1 MLVIYSY
8 KIGFSVIPFYFC
20 LAILKL
26 YYFTNIICGMKGF
39 VLVTLNGFH
48 YMNLLQKADR
58 KQEKLLLVLL
68 LISED
73 LNKWY

>member
-48 YMNLLQKADR
+48 YMNIAKSRQEAR
-58 KQEKLLLVLL
+58 KVIIGIAINIRRFE
-68 LISED
+68 
-73 LNKWY
+73 

>member
-1 MLVIYSY
+1 MLAIYSC

-26 YYFTNIICGMKGF
+26 YYFTNTTCGMKGF
-39 VLVTLNGFH
+39 VLVALNGFH
-48 YMNLLQKADR
+48 YMNLLQKADK
-58 KQEKLLLVLL
+58 KQEQLLLVLL

-73 LNKWY
+73 LNKLY